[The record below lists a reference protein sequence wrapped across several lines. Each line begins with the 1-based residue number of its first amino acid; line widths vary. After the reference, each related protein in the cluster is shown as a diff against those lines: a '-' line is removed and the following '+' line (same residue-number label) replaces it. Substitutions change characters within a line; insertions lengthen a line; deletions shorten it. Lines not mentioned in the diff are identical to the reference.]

1 MSHPL
6 KVVGVL
12 SVTFGTL
19 SLAVPMMTL
28 QLGQST
34 FSRLNNR
41 SAISFLFRHLG
52 DVAYYHGFFALG
64 MSSLFVIGGAA
75 IYYGRDYGVSI
86 LKSAIWLQ
94 LFHIIL
100 IEAVWLASVL
110 QEISGR
116 IEMRVL
122 MVSGTIILII
132 AGVVVSL
139 CLLVALHFLNK
150 QS

>member
-1 MSHPL
+1 MSQRL
-6 KVVGVL
+6 RVA
-12 SVTFGTL
+12 SVISATFGTL

-34 FSRLNNR
+34 FSPLNNR
-41 SAISFLFRHLG
+41 SATSFLFRHLG

-64 MSSLFVIGGAA
+64 MSSMLVISGAA

-94 LFHIIL
+94 LFHIML
-100 IEAVWLASVL
+100 LEVAWLVSVL

-116 IEMRVL
+116 IEMTVL
-122 MVSGTIILII
+122 MVSGTLMMIV
-132 AGVVVSL
+132 AGIVVSL
-139 CLLVALHFLNK
+139 CLLLALHFLNK